1 MAPCL
6 DGAKVQELLDRAR
19 RDVDEGLLPSCQVA
33 LARHGELV
41 VNEAMGEATVD
52 TRYVIFS
59 CTKAIVAGAVWLL
72 VGEGTLDPAQKVVDL
87 IPEFGTNGKDV
98 VTVDQVLQHTSGF
111 PRAPMG
117 PEVWGDRRRRLER
130 FSEWRLN
137 WEPGTQHEYHPT
149 SAHWVLAELVE
160 RLSGTDYRAFIH
172 ERVAVPLGLPG
183 MRVGVPPA
191 EQGDIAELVPAGQ
204 PPDPDEL
211 EKLFGFREFPLGEV
225 TEENLLH
232 FNQPEVRAVGVPGGG
247 GVARA
252 ADLALYYQALMH
264 DPGRLWDP
272 EVLADGT
279 GHVRNTFPDPLTG
292 VPANRTR
299 GLVVAG
305 GDGRSFMRGMGR
317 TVSPLAFGHNGAG
330 GQVAWADPGT
340 GLSFCYVTNGLD
352 ANLLRQ
358 WRRGTSL
365 ASRAAVCAV

>member
-1 MAPCL
+1 M
-6 DGAKVQELLDRAR
+6 
-19 RDVDEGLLPSCQVA
+19 
-33 LARHGELV
+33 
-41 VNEAMGEATVD
+41 
-52 TRYVIFS
+52 
-59 CTKAIVAGAVWLL
+59 
-72 VGEGTLDPAQKVVDL
+72 
-87 IPEFGTNGKDV
+87 
-98 VTVDQVLQHTSGF
+98 
-111 PRAPMG
+111 
-117 PEVWGDRRRRLER
+117 
-130 FSEWRLN
+130 
-137 WEPGTQHEYHPT
+137 
-149 SAHWVLAELVE
+149 
-160 RLSGTDYRAFIH
+160 
-172 ERVAVPLGLPG
+172 
-183 MRVGVPPA
+183 
-191 EQGDIAELVPAGQ
+191 
-204 PPDPDEL
+204 
-211 EKLFGFREFPLGEV
+211 
-225 TEENLLH
+225 
-232 FNQPEVRAVGVPGGG
+232 PGGG

-264 DPGRLWDP
+264 DPGRLWNP